1 MEKEVST
8 KPGIY
13 CFTNSVNGKCYVGQ
27 ALNLRRRFNKH
38 INNFKTSRYDN
49 PLYRA
54 FAKYG
59 LEKFNYNVL
68 EIIEDE
74 LDQTTLKEKLDIL
87 EIKYISE
94 KDSYS
99 NGYNQTKG
107 GDGGITGYKFSEE
120 QKRKLSENTKKVMAD
135 GRYTIFVYD
144 KQKDKFYE
152 FANMKEA
159 AINLNVN
166 ADSIRNSKKYN
177 RWYLGRYLFGE
188 DKELLKEKILT
199 VEINVPTEQY
209 LEEYYNYL
217 KQFNVISIKQVSED
231 LGITEEAV
239 KKRNQ
244 KLRNL
249 GYTDLPFKSHNKIK
263 YIEVTNI
270 IDNIVTNYTIK
281 ELSILL
287 NIEESSVRKQIKR
300 HNVYKNKYKFN
311 TIYE

>member
-13 CFTNSVNGKCYVGQ
+13 CFTNLVNGKCYVGQ

-54 FAKYG
+54 FTKYG
-59 LEKFNYNVL
+59 LEKFNYDVL

-74 LDQTTLKEKLDIL
+74 LDQTILKEKLDEL

-94 KDSYS
+94 KDSYCD
-99 NGYNQTKG
+99 GYNQTKG
-107 GDGGITGYKFSEE
+107 GDGGITGYKFTEE
-120 QKRKLSENTKKVMAD
+120 QRKKLSESNKKVMTD

-144 KQKDKFYE
+144 RQEDKFYE
-152 FANMKEA
+152 FVNMVEA
-159 AINLNVN
+159 GNVLNINTE
-166 ADSIRNSKKYN
+166 SIRSAKKYN
-177 RWYLGRYLFGE
+177 RWYLGRYLFNE
-188 DKELLKEKILT
+188 DKNALKEKIIT
-199 VEINVPTEQY
+199 TEVHVYSEDY
-209 LEEYYNYL
+209 LEDYYNYL
-217 KQFNVISIKQVSED
+217 KQFDSISIKQVSED

-244 KLRNL
+244 KLKAL

-263 YIEVTNI
+263 YIEVTNT
-270 IDNIVTNYTIK
+270 IDNTVTNYTIK
-281 ELSILL
+281 ELSVLL
-287 NIEESSVRKQIKR
+287 NIGEDSVRKQVKR
-300 HNVYKNKYKFN
+300 PNIYKNKYKFN